1 MPSINIFRVRSPL
14 RFSQM
19 GRLVKGVDPENRQ
32 KGSIP
37 KFECLALNRLNLDLY
52 GGGSL
57 TVVLK
62 KSVTHGLRAV

>member
-1 MPSINIFRVRSPL
+1 
-14 RFSQM
+14 M

-57 TVVLK
+57 TDALK
-62 KSVTHGLRAV
+62 KSVTYGLRPV